1 MSIPYTFTQRQLR
14 VYPSFPVMFDFIWYL
29 LSPFTLISFPSSNNN
44 GDIDMNRDDE
54 DFYKSE
60 LINASS
66 SDIRNNLNKP
76 RIKSV
81 NIPYYFQGEM
91 EDSIDLQIKSLV
103 YVFHRFQISNLKPFL
118 KINDLTDE
126 YDFDYLVSNGNII
139 SNTSRATNR
148 RNSINSRG
156 VLLNDKL
163 DRIYNVE
170 HFKSQLLND
179 PYRILVDY
187 IKNKFRSLLILS
199 ESPNDFSEIPSLHT
213 PNFNF
218 LVLKPDDP
226 VERYVEIIVNKS
238 GIYSE
243 HRINNKIKV
252 QILMRIINR
261 QKKAIESSNSSD
273 PDFSKA
279 FTKDDRA
286 NIIKSYVQKLAFYI
300 QVQRIYKAALKTK
313 EREMKNQLYKYSNDK
328 SIQSYKSLKSER
340 SRMILLPESATSPIK
355 NNTNANAPSNGLLPS
370 TTNHQIS
377 IMDLDDTV
385 NQNNS
390 DYPYYSDTADSQAS
404 SSTSSVNFV
413 KLFTPEEKHVC
424 FEQSKMAVRIRIE
437 RERTLLLF

>member
-1 MSIPYTFTQRQLR
+1 
-14 VYPSFPVMFDFIWYL
+14 
-29 LSPFTLISFPSSNNN
+29 
-44 GDIDMNRDDE
+44 
-54 DFYKSE
+54 
-60 LINASS
+60 
-66 SDIRNNLNKP
+66 
-76 RIKSV
+76 
-81 NIPYYFQGEM
+81 M
-91 EDSIDLQIKSLV
+91 EDSISLQIKSLV

-118 KINDLTDE
+118 KISDLTDE
-126 YDFDYLVSNGNII
+126 YDFDYLSSNNHNNFNS
-139 SNTSRATNR
+139 SNTSVNQ

-156 VLLNDKL
+156 VLMNDKL
-163 DRIYNVE
+163 DRIYNVG
-170 HFKSQLLND
+170 HFKTQLLND

-187 IKNKFRSLLILS
+187 SKNKFRSLLILS
-199 ESPNDFSEIPSLHT
+199 DPPNEFSEIPSLNT

-226 VERYVEIIVNKS
+226 AEKYVEIIVNKS

-252 QILMRIINR
+252 QILLRIINR
-261 QKKAIESSNSSD
+261 QKKALDSNNANSSG
-273 PDFSKA
+273 FSGE

-286 NIIKSYVQKLAFYI
+286 TIIRSYVQKLAFYI
-300 QVQRIYKAALKTK
+300 QVQRIYKAALKSK
-313 EREMKNQLYKYSNDK
+313 ERDMKNQLYKYSNDK

-340 SRMILLPESATSPIK
+340 SRMILLPESTTSPIK
-355 NNTNANAPSNGLLPS
+355 NTNMNANTSSTGLLPNS
-370 TTNHQIS
+370 THHQIS
-377 IMDLDDTV
+377 IMDLDDTI

>member
-1 MSIPYTFTQRQLR
+1 
-14 VYPSFPVMFDFIWYL
+14 MFDFIWYM
-29 LSPFTLISFPSSNNN
+29 LSPFTLILFPISNNYVST
-44 GDIDMNRDDE
+44 DE
-54 DFYKSE
+54 NDSEFRKSE
-60 LINASS
+60 TMNASE
-66 SDIRNNLNKP
+66 DGTRNSLNHRPK
-76 RIKSV
+76 IKSV

-91 EDSIDLQIKSLV
+91 EDSISLQIKSLV

-118 KINDLTDE
+118 KISDLTDE
-126 YDFDYLVSNGNII
+126 YDFDYLGSNHH
-139 SNTSRATNR
+139 SNFNGANKSANQR
-148 RNSINSRG
+148 SSMNSRSI
-156 VLLNDKL
+156 LMNDKL
-163 DRIYNVE
+163 DRIYNVD
-170 HFKSQLLND
+170 HFKTQLLND
-179 PYRILVDY
+179 PYRILIDY
-187 IKNKFRSLLILS
+187 SKNKFRSLLILS
-199 ESPNDFSEIPSLHT
+199 EAPNEFSEIPSLNA

-218 LVLKPDDP
+218 LILKPDDP
-226 VERYVEIIVNKS
+226 TEKYVEVIVNKS

-252 QILMRIINR
+252 QILLRIINR
-261 QKKAIESSNSSD
+261 QKKALESNNANS
-273 PDFSKA
+273 PEFSGE

-300 QVQRIYKAALKTK
+300 QVQRIYKAALKSK
-313 EREMKNQLYKYSNDK
+313 ERDMKNQLYKYSNDK

-340 SRMILLPESATSPIK
+340 SRMILLPESTTSPIK
-355 NNTNANAPSNGLLPS
+355 NTNMNANNSSTGLLPNS
-370 TTNHQIS
+370 TNHQIS

>member
-1 MSIPYTFTQRQLR
+1 
-14 VYPSFPVMFDFIWYL
+14 MFDFIWYM
-29 LSPFTLISFPSSNNN
+29 LSPFTLISFPISNEN
-44 GDIDMNRDDE
+44 GDVNIDKNDRE
-54 DFYKSE
+54 FCKSE
-60 LINASS
+60 LMNASENS
-66 SDIRNNLNKP
+66 SRKGLNKRP
-76 RIKSV
+76 KIKSV

-91 EDSIDLQIKSLV
+91 EDSISLQIKSLV

-118 KINDLTDE
+118 KISDLTDE
-126 YDFDYLVSNGNII
+126 YDFDYLSSNNHNNFN
-139 SNTSRATNR
+139 SNNSSANQ

-156 VLLNDKL
+156 ILMNDKL
-163 DRIYNVE
+163 DRIYNVG
-170 HFKSQLLND
+170 HFKTQLLND

-187 IKNKFRSLLILS
+187 SKNKFRSLLILS
-199 ESPNDFSEIPSLHT
+199 EPPNEFSEIPSLNT

-218 LVLKPDDP
+218 LILKPNDP
-226 VERYVEIIVNKS
+226 AEKYVEVIVNKS

-252 QILMRIINR
+252 QILLRIINR
-261 QKKAIESSNSSD
+261 QKKALESHNANSSG
-273 PDFSKA
+273 FSA
-279 FTKDDRA
+279 EFTKDDRA

-300 QVQRIYKAALKTK
+300 QVQRIYKAALKSK
-313 EREMKNQLYKYSNDK
+313 ERDMKNQLYKYSNDK

-340 SRMILLPESATSPIK
+340 SRMILLPESTTSPIK
-355 NNTNANAPSNGLLPS
+355 NTNMNANTSSTGLLPNS
-370 TTNHQIS
+370 THHQIS
-377 IMDLDDTV
+377 IMDLDDTI

-404 SSTSSVNFV
+404 SSTSSINFV